1 MVSTSITPLTKNEVF
16 SRVPKNDSIVYSTF
30 DRSHRYLTAF
40 NEGYC
45 IPFLIDEVYP
55 GDIFKANA
63 RHLTR
68 LLTPIHPFMDPLSLD
83 TLFFYVPIR
92 LIWNNSKA
100 FFGERRRNDDSSVNK
115 EYQVPM
121 LNSGST
127 GVEVGSIFDY
137 AGIPINVPNLEFS
150 ALPFRAMNLC
160 YNEWLRDENLADW
173 LNVGGSKGPDGNY
186 DLDSEFGDSDD
197 IENYKLFKR
206 AKKHDYFTSALPFQ
220 QKGAP
225 QSLSIGV
232 SAPVVGTGKSLGFID
247 TVTTSDNV
255 RLLSTSGTLG
265 QNLFTTSPNIGT
277 AVGQQV
283 GTTGSIGLS
292 TNKNLS
298 GLVADLQNVTG
309 FTISDLR
316 VAIQLQALK
325 ELDARCGTRYKEY
338 VKGHFNVTIS
348 DATLDR
354 PEYLGGYSVPFN
366 IIPVANTSGNSTDPQ
381 GNLSAF
387 GVTNTST
394 YRCFSKAFEEHGF
407 VIGFA
412 CVRSTQSYQQGLN
425 RMWSRKNKYD
435 FYDPL
440 LANLSE
446 QSIKMK
452 ELLAQGS
459 DIVDS
464 EGNPV
469 DEKTFGYQE
478 AWAEL
483 RYKPNMITGQMRSN
497 LKNPEKSLDVW
508 HLSQVYEPQVD
519 NGENLG
525 VPLNQEFI
533 EENPP
538 VDRVV
543 AVVDEPHFFSDNYFD
558 YKCTREVPL
567 YGIPSY
573 LLGRL

>member
-1 MVSTSITPLTKNEVF
+1 M
-16 SRVPKNDSIVYSTF
+16 
-30 DRSHRYLTAF
+30 
-40 NEGYC
+40 
-45 IPFLIDEVYP
+45 
-55 GDIFKANA
+55 
-63 RHLTR
+63 
-68 LLTPIHPFMDPLSLD
+68 
-83 TLFFYVPIR
+83 
-92 LIWNNSKA
+92 
-100 FFGERRRNDDSSVNK
+100 
-115 EYQVPM
+115 
-121 LNSGST
+121 
-127 GVEVGSIFDY
+127 
-137 AGIPINVPNLEFS
+137 
-150 ALPFRAMNLC
+150 
-160 YNEWLRDENLADW
+160 
-173 LNVGGSKGPDGNY
+173 
-186 DLDSEFGDSDD
+186 
-197 IENYKLFKR
+197 FKR

-483 RYKPNMITGQMRSN
+483 RYKPNMITAQMRSN

-543 AVVDEPHFFSDNYFD
+543 AVFDEPHFFSDNYFD